1 MSAAP
6 SAVRYV
12 LALAVAGLVVHA
24 WNLHHQQIENP
35 DEPRYAC
42 PARELA
48 EGRAGEG
55 ASTWTVPMFNGKP
68 RLVKPVLIYWALG
81 VAGKAGLALG
91 VEPATAFRWV
101 PVLFS
106 LASVLLLFLLGR
118 RLFDERVGLIAALL
132 LLTNYSF
139 HTIGREI
146 LIDPMLT
153 ALLLGAWTCFAAIVQ
168 RLEAEPER
176 TPWAH
181 LLPFYVLLGLA
192 ALAKTPQLV
201 AVFAVCPMALYLFW
215 ERKRYLPER
224 GKAGWILARTGI
236 WWGAPLALAVMASWI
251 VMLHRAGRLDEVLGI
266 MERQTVQRAMGN
278 VDHNSGDRIFPF
290 IYYVHDVPAN
300 FLPWSLLFVPAFA
313 WLFEGAGQKVRRLL
327 WIALAVTVAF
337 LGAARGA
344 EDFLRAQ
351 PASAW
356 LLSLLFAGSW
366 IACGA
371 ARFRERAA
379 RPVNWQAK
387 LLLCAI
393 VVPWALMGVAAS
405 KRTLYM
411 LPLYPALSLWLALV
425 WEKVFHAETEAG
437 AALRK
442 LWGVLLS
449 AVAVLAG
456 VAAAGFAV
464 VLALGRAEQI
474 GFKFAFSAEETVIA
488 CIFGSALA
496 ASAVLVLRDLLA
508 GRRARAGFQAL
519 ASVLVL
525 LLAQEAVIRPAQ
537 ERFENRAEF
546 YARVAEAAGARTLV
560 LLGTSSNE
568 AVWYLDRPVD
578 DVSMPALKEA
588 FFETPGAVLLLDE
601 QEYRKKEKLR
611 AAVRKLASIPYGATE
626 YHLVEPDPAHPPDAS
641 MFEKKGRAERGASE
655 D

>member
-1 MSAAP
+1 MNAAP
-6 SAVRYV
+6 SALPYV
-12 LALAVAGLVVHA
+12 LPLIVIGMAVHA

-48 EGRAGEG
+48 EGRSGEG

-118 RLFDERVGLIAALL
+118 RLFDERIGFLAALL

-139 HTIGREI
+139 HAFGREI

-153 ALLLGAWTCFAAIVQ
+153 ALLLGAWYCFAAIVQ
-168 RLEAEPER
+168 RLESEPHR

-215 ERKRYLPER
+215 ERKRYLPDQ
-224 GKAGWILARTGI
+224 GKLGFVAARTGL
-236 WWGAPLALAVMASWI
+236 WWGVPLALAIVASWI
-251 VMLHRAGRLDEVLGI
+251 AMLHRAGRLDEVLGI
-266 MERQTVQRAMGN
+266 MEQQTVQRAMGN

-290 IYYVHDVPAN
+290 IYYVHDLPEH
-300 FLPWSLLFVPAFA
+300 FLPWSLLFIPAFA
-313 WLFEGAGQKVRRLL
+313 WLFVGAERNCRRLL
-327 WIALAVTVAF
+327 WIALAVTAAF
-337 LGAARGA
+337 LGAAQGA

-351 PASAW
+351 PAAAW
-356 LLSLLFAGSW
+356 VLSLLFAGSW
-366 IACGA
+366 IACGV
-371 ARFRERAA
+371 ARFRERAQ
-379 RPVNWQAK
+379 RPVSWQAK

-411 LPLYPALSLWLALV
+411 LPLYPALSLWLALAWV
-425 WEKVFHAETEAG
+425 RVFNADDG

-442 LWGVLLS
+442 LWS
-449 AVAVLAG
+449 ALQGFLAVLAG
-456 VAAAGFAV
+456 VGAAAFAV
-464 VLALGRAEQI
+464 VLVLGLGDRLGIAITFSTGEI
-474 GFKFAFSAEETVIA
+474 GLA
-488 CIFGSALA
+488 CVFGVGLA
-496 ASAVLVLRDLLA
+496 ALAVLVLRDFKT
-508 GRRARAGFQAL
+508 GRSADASFQAL
-519 ASVLVL
+519 FSVAAL
-525 LLAQEAVIRPAQ
+525 LMAQEAVIRPAQ

-546 YARVAEAAGARTLV
+546 YAAVAQASGGRTLV
-560 LLGTSSNE
+560 MLGTSSNE

-578 DVSMPALKEA
+578 DVSMLALKDA
-588 FFETPGAVLLLDE
+588 FFGTPGAVLLLDE

-611 AAVRKLASIPYGATE
+611 AAVRKLASIQYGATE
-626 YHLVEPDPAHPPDAS
+626 YHLVEPDPAHPPDES
-641 MFEKKGRAERGASE
+641 MFERRGGRERDGAAE